1 MSGCGICLAYVALCG
16 RGWYK
21 MEDEYHYTATGAPA
35 AAITHHSLQGLGPGE
50 CLACVDSTVVIGIS
64 TI

>member
-1 MSGCGICLAYVALCG
+1 MGGCGICRRCCKDCFCG

-21 MEDEYHYTATGAPA
+21 MEDNTATGAPA
-35 AAITHHSLQGLGPGE
+35 AAITHRSLQGLGSGE